1 MRDSRAVLQESESH
15 RRRTEKLLER
25 ATDLYNQTYIENEA
39 ALMKISDKINAIE
52 DQIPELNHIV
62 SIYFMFGII

>member
-1 MRDSRAVLQESESH
+1 MHESESH

-25 ATDLYNQTYIENEA
+25 AINLYNQTYLENEA

-62 SIYFMFGII
+62 SKYFFL